1 MLGNLPE
8 LARDPLQFLER
19 CAREFGDF
27 VPLRFLNRR
36 VFLLND
42 PDAIESVLVTQSRS
56 FRKTLGYRTPVMRR
70 LFGQGLLT
78 SEGALWTQ
86 QRRLAQ
92 PAFHRERIASYA
104 ATIVQFAEEM
114 MKDWRAGE
122 TRDLHADVMKLTT
135 RVVVKTLFNAEVPPA
150 IGQLGSASSA
160 VLEQFTRQWS
170 LGRMLL
176 SLLPTAGRRRFQ
188 RVLREIDQYIFNLIR
203 ERRESGANPG
213 DLLSMLL
220 LARDE
225 TGAGMSDRQLRD
237 ELVTLMVAGLDTT
250 ALAVSWSLYLLAHHP
265 PAQTRLREEIC
276 QVLGDRSAEF
286 ADVPQLRF
294 TEAVLKESMR
304 LYPPAWIVGRE
315 ALSDLEVGGHRIRKG
330 ESLIMSQWLKHR
342 DPRYFADAAGFH
354 PERWLSDSIRTL
366 PRFAYFPFGGG
377 PRVCIGSTFAMMEGA
392 LVLASIFQRFRVS
405 CAPGYTVEPW
415 ATITLQA
422 RGGVRLTLEPAGAAA
437 LFVA

>member
-1 MLGNLPE
+1 MHSTALPPGPRGSPLLGNLPE

-114 MKDWRAGE
+114 MKDWKAGE

-150 IGQLGSASSA
+150 IGQLGGASSA

-170 LGRMLL
+170 LGRMLI

-188 RVLREIDQYIFNLIR
+188 RVLR
-203 ERRESGANPG
+203 
-213 DLLSMLL
+213 
-220 LARDE
+220 
-225 TGAGMSDRQLRD
+225 
-237 ELVTLMVAGLDTT
+237 
-250 ALAVSWSLYLLAHHP
+250 
-265 PAQTRLREEIC
+265 
-276 QVLGDRSAEF
+276 
-286 ADVPQLRF
+286 
-294 TEAVLKESMR
+294 
-304 LYPPAWIVGRE
+304 
-315 ALSDLEVGGHRIRKG
+315 
-330 ESLIMSQWLKHR
+330 
-342 DPRYFADAAGFH
+342 
-354 PERWLSDSIRTL
+354 
-366 PRFAYFPFGGG
+366 
-377 PRVCIGSTFAMMEGA
+377 
-392 LVLASIFQRFRVS
+392 
-405 CAPGYTVEPW
+405 
-415 ATITLQA
+415 
-422 RGGVRLTLEPAGAAA
+422 
-437 LFVA
+437 